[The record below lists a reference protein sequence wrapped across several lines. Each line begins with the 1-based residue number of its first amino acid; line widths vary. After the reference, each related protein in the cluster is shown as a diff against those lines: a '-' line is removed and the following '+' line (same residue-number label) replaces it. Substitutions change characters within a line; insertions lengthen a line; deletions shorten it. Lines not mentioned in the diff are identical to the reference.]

1 MFCVTISVAEVKIIM
16 KSEILLALKKADDFV
31 SGEKLSSMLGV
42 TRSAVWKY
50 VNALKEDGCD
60 IISVRNKGYKL
71 VSAPD
76 MLNEYEI
83 LNGNIYDVAGKK
95 LIVMD
100 SVDSTNEEIKRLA
113 SKGEPAGTVVAAE
126 KQTAGKGRFGRSWD
140 SDDGGLFFSL
150 LLRPE
155 LPPGDISS
163 ITLAAGFAVCLA
175 VREYTK
181 TDARIKWPND
191 VIIDKKK
198 ICGILT
204 EMTAQ
209 SDRID
214 HVSIGIG
221 INVNNPHFPDEI
233 SGKATS
239 LFIETGKKIN
249 RNEFFGVVIKYLDDI
264 LKKFFIS
271 LSVDDMNMFKEL
283 CVTIGREVTIKR
295 INGDIQGKAVDITA
309 GGELVVYDGNKNI
322 VVNSGE
328 VTVQGIY

>member
-1 MFCVTISVAEVKIIM
+1 M
-16 KSEILLALKKADDFV
+16 KSEILSELKKADGFI
-31 SGEKLSSMLGV
+31 SGEKLSSMLGI

-50 VNALKEDGCD
+50 VNALKEEGCD

-83 LNGNIYDVAGKK
+83 MNGNITEVVGKRLVILK
-95 LIVMD
+95 
-100 SVDSTNEEIKRLA
+100 SVDSTNEEVKRLA
-113 SKGEPAGTVVAAE
+113 SKGEPGGTIVAAE
-126 KQTAGKGRFGRSWD
+126 KQTAGKGRFGRSWN
-140 SDDGGLFFSL
+140 SDDGGLFFSV

-191 VIIDKKK
+191 VIIGKKK

-214 HVSIGIG
+214 HVAIGIG
-221 INVNNPHFPDEI
+221 INVNNSYFPDEI
-233 SGKATS
+233 SDKATS
-239 LFIETGKKIN
+239 LFIETGTRIN
-249 RNEFFGVVIKYLDDI
+249 RNEFFGVVIKYLDAI
-264 LKKFFIS
+264 LKNFFIS
-271 LSVDDMNMFKEL
+271 LSVDDMKLFKEL
-283 CVTIGREVTIKR
+283 CATVGREVTVKR
-295 INGDIQGKAVDITA
+295 VTGDVHGKAVDITPS
-309 GGELVVYDGNKNI
+309 GELIVYDGYKNI